1 MWLQIYQLIITN
13 NHVDFFAKFSALSFA
28 AWSAVGPL
36 AGPHDRFPPAPPS
49 RPALAAAFAEAAPAA
64 HSSPWIRS
72 MFGDSSILSHFP
84 VLYII
89 VSEIAKNLICFQR
102 HQM

>member
-1 MWLQIYQLIITN
+1 MIPFDN
-13 NHVDFFAKFSALSFA
+13 NKQEVFFAKFSALSFA
-28 AWSAVGPL
+28 ASSAAGPL

-49 RPALAAAFAEAAPAA
+49 WPALAAAFAETAPAA
-64 HSSPWIRS
+64 HSSPWVRS